1 MNSRKVIYGSMLPTL
16 GNRNGVFVALSSASH
31 DYCLFQDMIEKNII
45 SDMEDVENGN
55 FPDIQYST
63 WDGSSYDKSRPD
75 NIMEFVGRTCYIA
88 HWSSMVL
95 QNNGYAL
102 AISRAIANGR
112 DDPDFATQY
121 DNKFLSKKTSTF
133 FDIKELHNNYTK
145 MFEHD
150 NVQKYLNDPK
160 YTIIAGLDPAVTGD
174 NSLMFIKALE
184 SGFGEDRVT
193 KIIAIYML
201 NPMKDKNL
209 ESIVS
214 QAKSVA
220 QLVENYD
227 IKSLVVD
234 ESGIGKSMTNYIKDE
249 LRRMRYYRID
259 YRNIVEYVI
268 TSGNRNT
275 LLEYYYNRIQSGLEK
290 FFGYSKEML
299 EEENLKKSYVNALKS
314 NSEKA
319 LEIITLYEH
328 IKFVRTV
335 YKDEKTNQVKVE
347 YRQAELNFLHDD
359 SIFSSALCSHILS
372 INPTLTNLGSKPSV
386 SKNTAMGSSRFNKR

>member
-1 MNSRKVIYGSMLPTL
+1 M
-16 GNRNGVFVALSSASH
+16 F
-31 DYCLFQDMIEKNII
+31 
-45 SDMEDVENGN
+45 EN
-55 FPDIQYST
+55 
-63 WDGSSYDKSRPD
+63 D
-75 NIMEFVGRTCYIA
+75 NI
-88 HWSSMVL
+88 
-95 QNNGYAL
+95 
-102 AISRAIANGR
+102 
-112 DDPDFATQY
+112 
-121 DNKFLSKKTSTF
+121 
-133 FDIKELHNNYTK
+133 
-145 MFEHD
+145 
-150 NVQKYLNDPK
+150 QKYLNDPK

-184 SGFGEDRVT
+184 SGFGEDRTT

-214 QAKSVA
+214 QSKSVA
-220 QLVENYD
+220 QLIEQYD

-234 ESGIGKSMTNYIKDE
+234 ESGVGKSMTNYIKDE

-259 YRNIVEYVI
+259 YKNIVEYVI

-299 EEENLKKSYVNALKS
+299 EEENLKKLYVNALKS

-328 IKFVRTV
+328 VKFVRTV
-335 YKDEKTNQVKVE
+335 YKDEKTNQVRVE

-372 INPTLTNLGSKPSV
+372 INPTLTNLGNKPSV
-386 SKNTAMGSSRFNKR
+386 SKNTAMGSSRFNKKW